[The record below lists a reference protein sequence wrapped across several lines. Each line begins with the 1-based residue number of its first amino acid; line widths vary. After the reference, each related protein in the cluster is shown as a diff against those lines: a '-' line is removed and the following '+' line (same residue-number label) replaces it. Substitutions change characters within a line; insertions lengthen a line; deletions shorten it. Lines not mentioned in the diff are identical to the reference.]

1 MRRQSKRTFAPASL
15 EVPPPALTPQ
25 SMVTS
30 SSPCFSMGYNNQA
43 CWGVDSHPLGGF
55 LNLLKKNTQSGAQ
68 VVINGSSSQ
77 PINVGNDTNVQA
89 IAEDLFANILIN
101 AF

>member
-15 EVPPPALTPQ
+15 EVPPPALTQQ

-30 SSPCFSMGYNNQA
+30 SSPCFSTGE
-43 CWGVDSHPLGGF
+43 WILTHL
-55 LNLLKKNTQSGAQ
+55 KNTPSGAQ

-77 PINVGNDTNVQA
+77 PINVGDDTNVA
-89 IAEDLFANILIN
+89 IDEDLFASILIN

>member
-15 EVPPPALTPQ
+15 EVPPPALTQ
-25 SMVTS
+25 
-30 SSPCFSMGYNNQA
+30 Q
-43 CWGVDSHPLGGF
+43 GVDSHPLGGF
-55 LNLLKKNTQSGAQ
+55 LNLLKKNTPSGAQ

-77 PINVGNDTNVQA
+77 PINVGDDTNVA
-89 IAEDLFANILIN
+89 IAEDLFASILLN

>member
-1 MRRQSKRTFAPASL
+1 MRWQSKRTFAPASL
-15 EVPPPALTPQ
+15 EVPPPALTQQ

-30 SSPCFSMGYNNQA
+30 SSPCFSTGYNNQA
-43 CWGVDSHPLGGF
+43 WGVDSHPLGGF
-55 LNLLKKNTQSGAQ
+55 LNLLKKNTPSGAQ

-77 PINVGNDTNVQA
+77 SINVGDDTNVA
-89 IAEDLFANILIN
+89 IAEDLFASILIN